1 MKYKVIKNGYF
12 ITDNLSNQGL
22 LSEEEFN
29 MSFIHMLIIG
39 DEWEVKEV
47 FEEETI
53 LECVKSESWNGEI
66 SYRWFNFDFYKDYFE
81 LI

>member
-29 MSFIHMLIIG
+29 MSFIHMLIVG

-47 FEEETI
+47 FEDETI
-53 LECVKSESWNGEI
+53 LECVKSENWDGEI
-66 SYRWFNFDFYKDYFE
+66 SYRWFNFDYYKDYFE